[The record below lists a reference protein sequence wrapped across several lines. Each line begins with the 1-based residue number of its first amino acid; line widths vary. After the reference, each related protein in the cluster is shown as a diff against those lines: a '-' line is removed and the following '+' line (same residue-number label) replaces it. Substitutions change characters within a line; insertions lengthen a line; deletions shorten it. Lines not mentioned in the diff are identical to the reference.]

1 MPYTEPAEFNYWVL
15 IPTAAHLV
23 IFITIT
29 LHALHRR
36 RAASATLLWI
46 FLAWTFPILGPL
58 LYITLSIDRVSRKN
72 IARREAEKL
81 IEQQR
86 KKIPIESAPH
96 LAWNLKHQDQQIT
109 ERSRRLAR
117 INAVVDNLNPE
128 HPLLEGN
135 RFTPLIS
142 GDQAYPQML
151 HAIRHATKHIHLQ
164 SFIINNDAV
173 GKQFMHA
180 LEERAKAGVQVRLI
194 YDAFGS
200 TKAHWTRLF
209 HHYKKIPNLQI
220 AAWKQANPLRRR
232 FQINLRN
239 HRKNLIIDG
248 TTAFFGGVN
257 IGNDNRSCNGRT
269 AIRDYHFRAEGP
281 IVNELQFSFLSDW
294 HFMSN
299 EPITEL
305 LTETHFP
312 LNTPIGE
319 TPARLID
326 SGPSSRPGMLSEIFF
341 NCIVIARKQ
350 ILITTPY
357 FVPTPEILTA
367 LRSAA
372 RRGVEVKLVLPE
384 KNNHKYAGLASKALY
399 ENLLSAGVRIYLR
412 NPPFIHAK
420 SMVIDRKVALIGTAN
435 LDIRSLELNYETTI
449 LIENKTTAVK
459 IKNIIEED
467 IAASNELNV
476 EKWKQRSKLDR
487 LAENFCALLT
497 PLL

>member
-1 MPYTEPAEFNYWVL
+1 MSYTEPAEFNYWVL

-412 NPPFIHAK
+412 NPPFIHTK

-467 IAASNELNV
+467 IAASNELD
-476 EKWKQRSKLDR
+476 EKKWKQRSKLDR

>member
-1 MPYTEPAEFNYWVL
+1 MPYTEPTEFNYWVL
-15 IPTAAHLV
+15 IPTIAHLI

-29 LHALHRR
+29 LHALQRR
-36 RAASATLLWI
+36 RNASATLLWI
-46 FLAWTFPILGPL
+46 FLAWIFPILGPL

-86 KKIPIESAPH
+86 KKIHAETLPH
-96 LAWNLKHQDQQIT
+96 LAWNAEHRDEHIN

-128 HPLLEGN
+128 HPLLYGN

-151 HAIRHATKHIHLQ
+151 HAIRHAKKHIHLQ
-164 SFIINNDAV
+164 SFIFNNDTV
-173 GKQFMHA
+173 GLQFMQA

-200 TKAHWTRLF
+200 TKAHWTGLF
-209 HHYKKIPNLQI
+209 NRYKKIPNLQI
-220 AAWKQANPLRRR
+220 SAWKQANPLRRR

-248 TTAFFGGVN
+248 TTAYFGGVN
-257 IGNDNRSCNGRT
+257 IGSDNRSCNGRT
-269 AIRDYHFRAEGP
+269 AIRDYHFCAEGP

-299 EPITEL
+299 EPIAQL
-305 LTETHFP
+305 LTSTHFP
-312 LNTPIGE
+312 LNEPIGE
-319 TPARLID
+319 MPARLID

-372 RRGVEVKLVLPE
+372 RRGVDVKLILPE

-399 ENLLSAGVRIYLR
+399 ENLLAAGVRIYLR
-412 NPPFIHAK
+412 KPPFIHAK
-420 SMVIDRKVALIGTAN
+420 SMVIDRKVSLIGTAN

-449 LIENKTTAVK
+449 LIENKSLSAK

-467 IAASNELNV
+467 IAASTELNY

>member
-1 MPYTEPAEFNYWVL
+1 MPHPEPVEFNYWVL
-15 IPTAAHLV
+15 IPTTAHLV

-72 IARREAEKL
+72 IARREAEKI

-86 KKIPIESAPH
+86 KKLHTESAPH
-96 LAWNLKHQDQQIT
+96 LAWNLEQPSQQIT
-109 ERSRRLAR
+109 DQSPRIAR
-117 INAVVDNLNPE
+117 INTVVDNLNPE
-128 HPLLEGN
+128 HPLLDGN
-135 RFTPLIS
+135 RFIPLIS

-151 HAIRHATKHIHLQ
+151 HSIRHATKHIHLQ
-164 SFIINNDAV
+164 SFIINNDTI
-173 GKQFMHA
+173 GKQFIQA
-180 LEERAKAGVQVRLI
+180 LEERAKAGVQVRLL

-200 TKAHWTRLF
+200 TKAHWTGLF
-209 HHYKKIPNLQI
+209 HRYKKIPNLQI
-220 AAWKQANPLRRR
+220 AAWKQANLLRRR

-299 EPITEL
+299 EPIIDL

-312 LNTPIGE
+312 INEPIGE

-357 FVPTPEILTA
+357 FIPTPEILTA

-372 RRGVEVKLVLPE
+372 RRGVDVKLILPE

-399 ENLLSAGVRIYLR
+399 ETLLSAGVRIYLR
-412 NPPFIHAK
+412 KPPFIHAK
-420 SMVIDRKVALIGTAN
+420 SMVIDRKIALIGTAN
-435 LDIRSLELNYETTI
+435 LDIRSLELNYESTI
-449 LIENKTTAVK
+449 LIENKKTAGK
-459 IKNIIEED
+459 IKHIIEED
-467 IAASNELNV
+467 IAASTELDY
-476 EKWKQRSKLDR
+476 EIWKQRSNFNR
-487 LAENFCALLT
+487 LAENFCSLLT

>member
-1 MPYTEPAEFNYWVL
+1 MPYTEPTEFNYWVL
-15 IPTAAHLV
+15 IPTLAHLV

-29 LHALHRR
+29 LHALQRR
-36 RAASATLLWI
+36 RTASATLLWV
-46 FLAWTFPILGPL
+46 FLAWIFPILGPL

-86 KKIPIESAPH
+86 KKIHAEALPH
-96 LAWNLKHQDQQIT
+96 LAWNIEHRDEHIN
-109 ERSRRLAR
+109 ERSRRIAR
-117 INAVVDNLNPE
+117 INAIVDNLNPE
-128 HPLLEGN
+128 HPLLYGN
-135 RFTPLIS
+135 QFTPLIS

-151 HAIRHATKHIHLQ
+151 HAIRHAKKHIHLQ
-164 SFIINNDAV
+164 SFIFNNDTV
-173 GKQFMHA
+173 GLQFMKA
-180 LEERAKAGVQVRLI
+180 LEERAKTGVQVRVL

-200 TKAHWTRLF
+200 TKAHWIGLF
-209 HHYKKIPNLQI
+209 NRYKKIPNLQI
-220 AAWKQANPLRRR
+220 TAWKQANPLRRR

-257 IGNDNRSCNGRT
+257 IGSENQSCNGRT
-269 AIRDYHFRAEGP
+269 ANRDYHFRAEGP

-299 EPITEL
+299 EPIAQL
-305 LTETHFP
+305 LTSTHFP
-312 LNTPIGE
+312 LNKPIGE
-319 TPARLID
+319 MSARLID

-357 FVPTPEILTA
+357 FVPTSEILTA

-372 RRGVEVKLVLPE
+372 RRGVDVKLILPE

-399 ENLLSAGVRIYLR
+399 EDLLSAGVRIYLR
-412 NPPFIHAK
+412 KPPFIHAK
-420 SMVIDRKVALIGTAN
+420 SMIIDCKVSLIGTAN

-449 LIENKTTAVK
+449 LIENKNLSGK
-459 IKNIIEED
+459 IKAIIEED
-467 IAASNELNV
+467 IAASTELNY
-476 EKWKQRSKLDR
+476 EKWKKRSKIDR

>member
-15 IPTAAHLV
+15 IPTVAHLV

-164 SFIINNDAV
+164 SLIINNDAV

-319 TPARLID
+319 IPARLID

-372 RRGVEVKLVLPE
+372 RHGVDVKLVLPE

-449 LIENKTTAVK
+449 LIENKTTAGK

-467 IAASNELNV
+467 IAASNELDV